1 MDTATVFFLLNA
13 LVYQIDPLPEMKPGD
28 ILNYIPKN
36 AVIIPRDSACILLQ
50 CKPADIGGS
59 NKIN

>member
-1 MDTATVFFLLNA
+1 VFFLLNA
-13 LVYQIDPLPEMKPGD
+13 FVYQIDPLPDMKPGD